1 MPFRLN
7 AMRKMVSLIVTLVIF
22 SACNQKN
29 DTRTEPL
36 KSPEKIFS
44 KNGLLEI
51 TLTAKE
57 GTLQLAG
64 KNYTAWMYNGSYM
77 PPLLHLLQGDTLRV
91 HLINGLNM
99 QTNLHYH
106 GMNVSSA
113 GNGDNI
119 FRIAN
124 PGDTLHYEVVVPKNH
139 DAGTFWY
146 HPHTCGN
153 SDQQVSL
160 GMSGGILVEGLF
172 AKLPPVF
179 KQQKD
184 YIMLLKDIQSTDDL
198 KKIILCSAEKGVKE
212 VYKFDSKKPRQCTVN
227 GQINPFIS
235 IQPGETQIWRIFNVG
250 ADIYYNIYLEGHQL
264 YQIGED
270 GVYYKQVK
278 ARDSILMPPGAR
290 IELLVQAKKTGEFKL
305 KTLALSTGDDGD
317 NYPEVT
323 LATMVCKG
331 PAVQPL
337 PIPHHVNDQLIDYR
351 TKNIT
356 AKRTFTFTE
365 GPGAFYINGR
375 LFNRDSVDTRV
386 KLGSIEEWTV
396 VNASDE
402 MHCFH
407 IHQINMQVVEINGK
421 PIEFNC
427 YNDVVNVLP
436 RDTVKLLM
444 PFTEEYML
452 GKFVYHCHILSHED
466 KGMMQVVEVYK

>member
-1 MPFRLN
+1 
-7 AMRKMVSLIVTLVIF
+7 MRKIASLIVTLVIF
-22 SACNQKN
+22 SGCNQKN
-29 DTRTEPL
+29 ETSTAPL
-36 KSPEKIFS
+36 KNPEKVFS

-51 TLTAKE
+51 TLAPKE
-57 GTLQLAG
+57 GKIQLAG
-64 KNYTAWMYNGSYM
+64 KTYTAWMYNGSYM
-77 PPLLHLLQGDTLRV
+77 PPLLHLIPGDTLRV

-106 GMNVSSA
+106 GMNVSPA
-113 GNGDNI
+113 GNSDNI

-124 PGDTLHYEVVVPKNH
+124 PGDTLHYEVIVPKNH

-153 SDQQVSL
+153 SEQQVSL

-172 AKLPPVF
+172 AKLPPAF
-179 KQQKD
+179 KQVKD
-184 YIMLLKDIQSTDDL
+184 YTMLLKDIQSTEDL

-212 VYKFDSKKPRQCTVN
+212 VYKFDNDKPRQRTIN

-250 ADIYYNIYLEGHQL
+250 ANIYYNIHLEGHQL

-278 ARDSILMPPGAR
+278 ARDSILMPPGSR

-305 KTLALSTGDDGD
+305 KTLAMSTGSEGDD
-317 NYPEVT
+317 YPEVV

-331 PAVQPL
+331 PSVPPL
-337 PIPHHVNDQLIDYR
+337 PIPVNVNDRLIDYR
-351 TKNIT
+351 TKTIT
-356 AKRTFTFTE
+356 GKRTFTFTE

-375 LFNRDSVDTRV
+375 QFNRDSIDTRV
-386 KLGSIEEWTV
+386 KLGSIEEWTI

-421 PIEFNC
+421 QIEFNG
-427 YNDVVNVLP
+427 YSDVVNMLP
-436 RDTVKLLM
+436 KSTIKLLM
-444 PFTEEYML
+444 PFTEDYML

-466 KGMMQVVEVYK
+466 KGMMQVIEVVK